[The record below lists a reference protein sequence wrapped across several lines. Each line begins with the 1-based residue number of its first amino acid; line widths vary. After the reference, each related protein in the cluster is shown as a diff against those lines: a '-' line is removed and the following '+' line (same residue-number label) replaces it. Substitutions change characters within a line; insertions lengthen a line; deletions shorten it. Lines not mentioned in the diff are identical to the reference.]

1 MFNIFQ
7 GSSSHNGHD
16 EHESHAS
23 HQGHWH
29 HSIEVKIEDDDV
41 VEEELGQVALD
52 ILDCHDMIVIMAPI
66 AWMDTENV
74 DISISRNI
82 LTISWERRRPDIYD
96 SADRILV
103 EECFYG
109 AFSRSVILPENLAF
123 NKIHAD
129 MEFNLLRI
137 EIPKLLFG
145 EKTIKIN
152 KLEG

>member
-1 MFNIFQ
+1 MFKIFK
-7 GSSSHNGHD
+7 GDDHD
-16 EHESHAS
+16 DEDESH
-23 HQGHWH
+23 GHS
-29 HSIEVKIEDDDV
+29 SIEVKMEDDDI

-52 ILDCHDMIVIMAPI
+52 ILDCSDRIIIMAPI

-74 DISISRNI
+74 DISVSRNI
-82 LTISWERRRPDIYD
+82 LTISGERRRPDIYD

-103 EECFYG
+103 EECFFG
-109 AFSRSVILPENLAF
+109 PFSRSVILPENLAF

-129 MEFNLLRI
+129 MENNLLRI